1 MLKDIATNL
10 IAWLIGLALGF
21 SAQWLLKEAR
31 KRLLKRAIRSFFG
44 APEHTHIVHSAVHD
58 PPPVDAWNYPAT
70 DMRAARRLVTLLESV
85 GLKEGTHFSVG
96 PDKDLVID
104 SSLWA
109 SNIVLICGPAK
120 NEVFRD
126 LLPVISM
133 RYRMTVD
140 PADGSNILTDTMTG
154 TRLRSSRQS
163 SAPPGPI
170 GHDYALIAS
179 FPNPRNVERR
189 IVVLAGIHGV
199 GTVGATD
206 YVADL
211 KRLRQ
216 LERRRAAAVISSVA
230 KVEYHSSDRDN
241 PRQTPELI

>member
-1 MLKDIATNL
+1 M
-10 IAWLIGLALGF
+10 
-21 SAQWLLKEAR
+21 
-31 KRLLKRAIRSFFG
+31 
-44 APEHTHIVHSAVHD
+44 
-58 PPPVDAWNYPAT
+58 
-70 DMRAARRLVTLLESV
+70 
-85 GLKEGTHFSVG
+85 
-96 PDKDLVID
+96 
-104 SSLWA
+104 
-109 SNIVLICGPAK
+109 
-120 NEVFRD
+120 
-126 LLPVISM
+126 PVISM
-133 RYRMTVD
+133 RFRMTVD

-163 SAPPGPI
+163 SAPPGPT

-216 LERRRAAAVISSVA
+216 LERRRAAGAISSVA
-230 KVEYHSSDRDN
+230 KVPYLSSDRDN
-241 PRQTPELI
+241 PRQTAELI